1 MWYSVKNALQ
11 FNNTISMNTTI
22 KKTFLLFSLIF
33 IVACSK
39 EGNFTLE
46 SFDSTVRQSSASAKG
61 QPNTEIVTTI
71 NGESYTLNLD
81 EDFFYDLDEDE
92 FVHLV
97 QSYRVEFEVEETFV
111 TVNVFFDIMT
121 DRDNNRIVTSL
132 PGGENGAIPIEN
144 RMTVI
149 INGEETVVNVD
160 NATVN
165 YPRVSF
171 DNGTYS
177 FDISL

>member
-1 MWYSVKNALQ
+1 MKKVLALCLV
-11 FNNTISMNTTI
+11 I
-22 KKTFLLFSLIF
+22 FLS
-33 IVACSK
+33 ACSK
-39 EGNFTLE
+39 EGSFTLE
-46 SFDSTVRQSSASAKG
+46 SFDSTVRQNSTSAKG

-144 RMTVI
+144 RMTVN